1 MKERK
6 TKVSR
11 EERVG
16 QVRSWLASGLPCRA
30 YAEQSGL
37 RVSTLSWWKRKLE
50 AEGVDLKRRSRRSR
64 PAFIEVTPQ
73 RASFQSA
80 PSEAR
85 VELEIKGMKVL
96 LPSEFHE
103 NTLRRVL
110 DVLEARP

>member
-1 MKERK
+1 
-6 TKVSR
+6 
-11 EERVG
+11 
-16 QVRSWLASGLPCRA
+16 
-30 YAEQSGL
+30 
-37 RVSTLSWWKRKLE
+37 VSTLSWWKRKLE
-50 AEGVDLKRRSRRSR
+50 AEGVDLKRRDCRSR

-73 RASFQSA
+73 RASLQLA

-85 VELEIKGMKVL
+85 VEVEIKGVKVL

>member
-1 MKERK
+1 MRR

-11 EERVG
+11 EARVG
-16 QVRSWLASGLPCRA
+16 QVQAWLASGLSCRA
-30 YAEQSGL
+30 FAEQSGL
-37 RVSTLSWWKRKLE
+37 SAATLSWWKRRLE
-50 AEGVDLKRRSRRSR
+50 SEGVDLNRRRGRSR

-73 RASFQSA
+73 LASLHES
-80 PSEAR
+80 PVEVR
-85 VELEIKGMKVL
+85 VELEIKGVVVR